1 MSPDPIVIVGLVF
14 SLGALAF
21 LSAMDEAGYSFTR
34 EPLRPEAPKPRQ
46 RRRAPRA
53 KPPIFTDA
61 TGAKRRKPRR

>member
-34 EPLRPEAPKPRQ
+34 EPLRSEAPKPR
-46 RRRAPRA
+46 RHRRASRV
-53 KPPIFTDA
+53 KPPIYTDA
-61 TGAKRRKPRR
+61 TGVKRRKTLR